1 MLISNLKKKLRPGSK
16 LNAFEPKKLRPGS
29 KLNVLEPWFFLVQN
43 GSWDFKINQLF
54 RDYFDSTFDLS
65 RNKAKIF
72 FGSSGSFWF

>member
-16 LNAFEPKKLRPGS
+16 LNAF
-29 KLNVLEPWFFLVQN
+29 EPWFFLVQN